1 MNFFK
6 YIKAVGTGPKGNRN
20 LSKDEM
26 IDAMEQMLEQT
37 IYPEQATAFLLGWRL
52 QEETHEEMSGALES
66 FNKYI
71 KRTPVE
77 NSIELGNPFDG
88 KRKRPYLFPLI
99 AKELKKF
106 DLNIVISGDLVQPA
120 KNGITTKDTCLNLT
134 LEDNIHFFDRADYFK
149 ELSDLTQTR
158 KRLGLRTGFNTI
170 EKLLNPGNSSY
181 AMTGAF
187 HKPYVKKYLNLFGSH
202 YDKLMI
208 VKGEEGTCEFFGKSK
223 YWIKENDEIIEYTID
238 PEEFG
243 INYTDVWENITLEEM
258 KEVMNNPSAELKKLV
273 KLNAALVLV
282 ASNKAESLKEGYDLL
297 SK

>member
-26 IDAMEQMLEQT
+26 IDAMQQILDQS

-52 QEETHEEMSGALES
+52 QEESHEEMSGALES
-66 FNKYI
+66 FDSYI
-71 KRTPVE
+71 KRTTVP
-77 NSIELGNPFDG
+77 NSVELGNPFDG

-99 AKELKKF
+99 AKELKQF
-106 DLNIVISGDLVQPA
+106 NMNLVLSGDLVQPA
-120 KNGITTKDTCLNLT
+120 KSGITTKDTCLNLN

-149 ELSDLTQTR
+149 ELSALTQTR
-158 KRLGLRTGFNTI
+158 QRLGLRTGFNTI
-170 EKLLNPGNSSY
+170 EKLLNPANSSY

-187 HKPYVKKYLNLFGSH
+187 HKPYVKKYLDLFGSF

-223 YWIKENDEIIEYTID
+223 YWLKEDGGIKEFEIN
-238 PEEFG
+238 PEKYG
-243 INYTDVWENITLEEM
+243 INYTDIWDKITLDEM
-258 KEVMNNPSAELKKLV
+258 KEVMQNPSAELLKLV

-282 ASNKAESLKEGYDLL
+282 ASNNASSLNEGYEKL
-297 SK
+297 S

>member
-20 LSKDEM
+20 LSKEEM
-26 IDAMEQMLEQT
+26 VDAMGQILNQS

-52 QEETHEEMSGALES
+52 QEETNEEMSGALQAFDS
-66 FNKYI
+66 YI
-71 KRTPVE
+71 KRTPIS

-106 DLNIVISGDLVQPA
+106 DLNMVISGDLVQPA
-120 KNGITTKDTCLNLT
+120 KAGITTKDTCMNLT
-134 LEDNIHFFDRADYFK
+134 LEENIHYFDRADYFK
-149 ELSDLTQTR
+149 ELSALTQTR
-158 KRLGLRTGFNTI
+158 QRLGLRTGFNTI
-170 EKLLNPGNSSY
+170 EKLLNPANSSY

-187 HKPYVKKYLNLFGSH
+187 HKPYVKKYLDLFGSF

-208 VKGEEGTCEFFGKSK
+208 VKGEEGTCEFFAKSK
-223 YWIKENDEIIEYTID
+223 YWLKENDEIKEFDINPQEY
-238 PEEFG
+238 G
-243 INYTDVWENITLEEM
+243 INYTDIWDGITLEEM
-258 KEVMNNPSAELKKLV
+258 KEVMQNPSAELLKLV

-282 ASNKAESLKEGYDLL
+282 ASNNASSLNEGYEKL
-297 SK
+297 S

>member
-26 IDAMEQMLEQT
+26 IDAMQQMLEQK

-66 FNKYI
+66 FDKYI
-71 KRTPVE
+71 KRTAIK
-77 NSIELGNPFDG
+77 NSVELGNPFDG

-106 DLNIVISGDLVQPA
+106 DLNLVISGDLVQPA
-120 KNGITTKDTCLNLT
+120 KEGITTKDTCLNLE

-149 ELSDLTQTR
+149 ELSELTQTR

-223 YWIKENDEIIEYTID
+223 YWIKENDEIKEYEIN
-238 PEEFG
+238 PEDFD
-243 INYTDVWENITLEEM
+243 INYTDVWDGITLEEM
-258 KEVMNNPSAELKKLV
+258 KEVMENPSGELLKLV

-282 ASNKAESLKEGYDLL
+282 ASNKASNIKEGYDLL
-297 SK
+297 CK

>member
-20 LSKDEM
+20 LDKDEM
-26 IDAMEQMLEQT
+26 IDAMEQMLDQT

-52 QEETHEEMSGALES
+52 QEETNEEMCGALEA

-71 KRTPVE
+71 KRTPIA

-99 AKELKKF
+99 AKELKNF
-106 DLNIVISGDLVQPA
+106 DLNLVISGDLVQPA
-120 KNGITTKDTCLNLT
+120 KTGITTKDTCLNLT
-134 LEDNIHFFDRADYFK
+134 LEDNIHFFDRVDYFK
-149 ELSDLTQTR
+149 ELSELTQTR

-170 EKLLNPGNSSY
+170 EKLLNPGNSSF

-187 HKPYVKKYLNLFGSH
+187 HKPYVKKYLNLFGAH
-202 YDKLMI
+202 YEKLMI

-223 YWIKENDEIIEYTID
+223 YWLMIDGEIQEFKID

-243 INYTDVWENITLEEM
+243 INYTDVWEKITLEEM
-258 KEVMNNPSAELKKLV
+258 QEVMRNPSDELKKLV
-273 KLNAALVLV
+273 RLNAALVLV
-282 ASNKAESLKEGYDLL
+282 AANRVSDLKEGYDLL

>member
-258 KEVMNNPSAELKKLV
+258 KDVMNNPSEELKKLV

-282 ASNKAESLKEGYDLL
+282 ASNKAVSLKEGYDLL